1 MTFNK
6 YRNYLEQDYA
16 EKLAKSESN
25 EYYNGNIKKNLE
37 FYDNDD
43 ELMTKHH
50 RFIQYMYSTFP
61 KYIIHRNII
70 IYFYK
75 SEKCSI
81 SVLNKSV
88 TISRTSLKKI
98 INDSIEEGW
107 VYTKINMKNR
117 REIFILPTKLR
128 IKFWLLYCKHKLF
141 NEIDSELD
149 QARNK
154 LIEYDKLERKKKT
167 FETNIL

>member
-1 MTFNK
+1 MAMSK

-25 EYYNGNIKKNLE
+25 EYYNGNINAKLE

-43 ELMTKHH
+43 QLMNKHL
-50 RFIQYMYSTFP
+50 RFINYMYSTFS
-61 KYIIHRNII
+61 KYKIHRNII

-75 SEKCSI
+75 SQRCTISI
-81 SVLNKSV
+81 LNKSV

-117 REIFILPTKLR
+117 REIFILPSKLR
-128 IKFWLLYCKHKLF
+128 IKFWLLYCKHKLLS
-141 NEIDSELD
+141 EIDSELD